1 MKEFH
6 IHLQFPNRIF
16 FVIALLAASA
26 MAQGASSV
34 GKVRYVLGEVTVQKK
49 AGDNWNPLRIGLKV
63 KSDDLIRTLVESEA
77 GIALSDGSLVTI
89 EENTTIR
96 FETAVSNKSESGT
109 TVDLRTGRV
118 FFDVQKQKEGHKFEF
133 KTGTATA
140 AIRGT
145 NGFVESGKEGI
156 IVSLESGKMLV
167 TGSDGKSLEVL
178 GGETLVEEKGKGFQK
193 FKTPSSG
200 KKGLAKEIS
209 SEKKS
214 GTFSA
219 NALKENARKLD
230 ERNKA
235 TLDSLSQESP
245 CEFDAIPSITN
256 VPEIPVG
263 GTCRSGIRIHVNGI
277 EAKLSRDGRFQTTV
291 AFDRESYGAKRIR
304 VKCTSGDVESLS
316 LEAFAKYVSKTQ
328 DDRNAFIRL
337 ERKSGQ
343 DGVAGDSVK
352 GEFFSEDSTA
362 TVTVSLGDYTSE
374 NMNVPSA
381 NGHFAL
387 AIPES
392 ATEQGTSIVTA
403 TLATRHGVLKDSARI
418 SLPPRIRILSA
429 SEEKCEIFFSLGG
442 TQGKE
447 VIVEE
452 LVDGIP
458 ATKATFSR
466 DVSKAAFP
474 MLPGKHRYKMIAK
487 DGNGNQSEIAR
498 TFVCKE

>member
-1 MKEFH
+1 MKDFR
-6 IHLQFPNRIF
+6 IHLRFPNR
-16 FVIALLAASA
+16 ALLAIALFSAFA
-26 MAQGASSV
+26 MAQGATSV

-63 KSDDLIRTLVESEA
+63 KSENLIRTLVESEA
-77 GIALSDGSLVTI
+77 GIALSDGSLITI

-96 FETAVSNKSESGT
+96 FETAVNNKSESGT

-118 FFDVQKQKEGHKFEF
+118 FFDVQKQREGRKFEF

-145 NGFVESGKEGI
+145 NGFIESGKEGI

-178 GGETLVEEKGKGFQK
+178 GGETLVEEKGKGFRK

-219 NALKENARKLD
+219 SALEKGAKKLD

-235 TLDSLSQESP
+235 ALDSLSMESP
-245 CEFDAIPSITN
+245 CEFDAIPSISTI
-256 VPEIPVG
+256 PEIPVS
-263 GTCRSGIRIHVNGI
+263 GTCRAGIQIHVNGI
-277 EAKLSRDGRFQTTV
+277 EAKLSRDGKFKANVT
-291 AFDRESYGAKRIR
+291 FDRESYGTKRIR
-304 VKCTSGDVESLS
+304 VKCSRGDVETLC

-337 ERKSGQ
+337 EKRDGQ
-343 DGVAGDSVK
+343 SIPGVSVK
-352 GEFFSEDSTA
+352 GEFFSEDSAA
-362 TVTVSLGDYTSE
+362 TVTVSLGSYTSG
-374 NMNVPSA
+374 NLNVPGA

-387 AIPES
+387 TIPES
-392 ATEQGTSIVTA
+392 ATEEGTGIVTA
-403 TLATRHGVLKDSARI
+403 TLASRQGFLKDSAQI
-418 SLPPRIRILSA
+418 SFPPRIRIVSA
-429 SEEKCEIFFSLGG
+429 DEEKCELFFSLGG
-442 TQGKE
+442 TQGKA
-447 VIVEE
+447 IQVEE
-452 LVDGIP
+452 LVDEIP
-458 ATKATFSR
+458 ATRATFSK

-474 MLPGKHRYKMIAK
+474 MLPGKHRYKLLAN
-487 DGNGNQSEIAR
+487 DENGNRSEASG
-498 TFVCKE
+498 TFTCKE

>member
-1 MKEFH
+1 MKDFR
-6 IHLQFPNRIF
+6 IHLRFPNRALLF
-16 FVIALLAASA
+16 IALFSAFA
-26 MAQGASSV
+26 MAQGATSV

-77 GIALSDGSLVTI
+77 GIALSDGSLITI

-118 FFDVQKQKEGHKFEF
+118 FFDVQKQREGHKFEF
-133 KTGTATA
+133 RTGTATA

-145 NGFVESGKEGI
+145 NGFIESGREGI

-219 NALKENARKLD
+219 SSLKKGAQKLD
-230 ERNKA
+230 ESNKA
-235 TLDSLSQESP
+235 ALDSLSMKSP
-245 CEFDAIPSITN
+245 CEFDAIPSISTI
-256 VPEIPVG
+256 PEIPVS
-263 GTCRSGIRIHVNGI
+263 GTCRAGIQIHVNGI
-277 EAKLSRDGRFQTTV
+277 EAKLSRDGKFKATV
-291 AFDRESYGAKRIR
+291 AFDRESYGTKRIR
-304 VKCTSGDVESLS
+304 VKCSRGDVETLC
-316 LEAFAKYVSKTQ
+316 LEAFAKYVSKTP

-337 ERKSGQ
+337 ERRDGQ
-343 DGVAGDSVK
+343 SAIPGVSVK
-352 GEFFSEDSTA
+352 GEFFSEDSAA

-374 NMNVPSA
+374 NLNVPSA

-387 AIPES
+387 TIPES
-392 ATEQGTSIVTA
+392 ATEEGTGIVTA
-403 TLATRHGVLKDSARI
+403 TLATRKGFLKDSARI
-418 SLPPRIRILSA
+418 SFPPRIRIVSA
-429 SEEKCEIFFSLGG
+429 DEEKCELFFSLGG
-442 TQGKE
+442 TQGKATR
-447 VIVEE
+447 VEE
-452 LVDGIP
+452 LVDEIP
-458 ATKATFSR
+458 ATRATFSK

-474 MLPGKHRYKMIAK
+474 MLPGKHRYKLLAN
-487 DGNGNQSEIAR
+487 DESGNRSEASG
-498 TFVCKE
+498 TFTCKE